1 MQNFI
6 KSYSTAVKW
15 AKSIMPVIAIMLLAS
30 IFIFGKEDALRSG
43 TISIDADTINLT
55 LASNKTAITGIIN
68 LAHFIALEYDLIKFC
83 INYEKKYHLLT
94 NLQGQVLR
102 ALVEN

>member
-1 MQNFI
+1 MVRFI
-6 KSYSTAVKW
+6 VS
-15 AKSIMPVIAIMLLAS
+15 AS
-30 IFIFGKEDALRSG
+30 IDIVPDLNASSFPKIK
-43 TISIDADTINLT
+43 T